1 MNNPDVIEEIV
12 KLIRRT
18 NRKITQSEK
27 KAVTFLGLSPSHAK
41 ILTRLDRNSPVT
53 AGQLSVKCGL
63 SKSAVSE
70 ILNTLEKKGLVE
82 RVRCESDRR
91 KHHISLTSHG
101 SLIKSAILPGL
112 YHKEIAEKLEMT
124 ELEKKLL
131 YILLKKFYNQIT

>member
-12 KLIRRT
+12 KLI
-18 NRKITQSEK
+18 
-27 KAVTFLGLSPSHAK
+27 
-41 ILTRLDRNSPVT
+41 
-53 AGQLSVKCGL
+53 
-63 SKSAVSE
+63 SE

-101 SLIKSAILPGL
+101 FLVKSAISPGL
-112 YHKEIAEKLEMT
+112 YHKGITGKLDMT